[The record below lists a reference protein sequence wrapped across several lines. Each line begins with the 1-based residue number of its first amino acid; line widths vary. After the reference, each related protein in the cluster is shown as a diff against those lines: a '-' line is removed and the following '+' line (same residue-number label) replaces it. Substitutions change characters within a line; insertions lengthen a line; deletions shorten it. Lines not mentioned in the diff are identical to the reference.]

1 MLFKKI
7 FISLLL
13 FPTFAIAQVHQTI
26 LENGMKVIVK
36 EDHRSPVV
44 ISQVWYRA
52 GSIDEVNGKTGVA
65 HVLEHMMFKGTKTI
79 KPGEFSEIIAAAGG
93 RENAFT
99 GADYTCYFQRIEKSN
114 LPLVLKMEADRMQN
128 LVILEEEFN
137 KEIQVVMEE
146 RRWRTDDKPN
156 AQVNELMQSLAFV
169 SHPYGRPV
177 VGWMNDLENMTYED
191 ALEWYN
197 DWYSPSNAVLVVAGD
212 VMPEDVFSLA
222 KEYFGPI
229 PAKKIKN
236 RKPQIEAEQVG
247 VRRAEVKA
255 PSQLSYIQMAYK
267 VPALDKDLSKNSSDV
282 YALEVMAGVLS
293 NTSAARLNQSLVNEQ
308 SLAIGA
314 GAGYTM
320 ITRGGLSL
328 FEFYAT
334 PSEGVSTNIVEEA
347 IKKEI
352 KKIAEHGVTLDEL
365 NRIKTSVIANEVYEK
380 DSVFYQA
387 MLIGQLETMGYPY
400 TLMDQ
405 YIENVKKVTSDQIQE
420 VAKKYFLDDRL
431 TVVSLNPQPLDPNK
445 KPQGRPHVH

>member
-1 MLFKKI
+1 
-7 FISLLL
+7 
-13 FPTFAIAQVHQTI
+13 
-26 LENGMKVIVK
+26 
-36 EDHRSPVV
+36 
-44 ISQVWYRA
+44 
-52 GSIDEVNGKTGVA
+52 
-65 HVLEHMMFKGTKTI
+65 
-79 KPGEFSEIIAAAGG
+79 
-93 RENAFT
+93 
-99 GADYTCYFQRIEKSN
+99 
-114 LPLVLKMEADRMQN
+114 
-128 LVILEEEFN
+128 
-137 KEIQVVMEE
+137 
-146 RRWRTDDKPN
+146 
-156 AQVNELMQSLAFV
+156 
-169 SHPYGRPV
+169 
-177 VGWMNDLENMTYED
+177 
-191 ALEWYN
+191 
-197 DWYSPSNAVLVVAGD
+197 
-212 VMPEDVFSLA
+212 
-222 KEYFGPI
+222 
-229 PAKKIKN
+229 
-236 RKPQIEAEQVG
+236 
-247 VRRAEVKA
+247 
-255 PSQLSYIQMAYK
+255 MAYK

-328 FEFYAT
+328 VEFYAN

-352 KKIAEHGVTLDEL
+352 KKIAEHGVTQDEL
-365 NRIKTSVIANEVYEK
+365 NRIKTSVIANAVYEK